1 MRPASAGN
9 ADETGA
15 KSSKHT
21 GGNRNNDDETERYNE
36 GEEEAGELLSSLD
49 SKAVATLLRGLADA
63 ADNWGHNEL

>member
-1 MRPASAGN
+1 MGSN
-9 ADETGA
+9 
-15 KSSKHT
+15 KS
-21 GGNRNNDDETERYNE
+21 GRNNDDESERYKD